1 MNWSYNKYI
10 YFRYVE
16 ANILR
21 SSEYRKYNSDLP
33 KWLHMK
39 PKYFT
44 EHCTEK
50 TNLAKD
56 IKQENVK
63 YIESIEGQ
71 YFLVK
76 SSTIEKCYKVNLGN
90 ENTFRRCECDA
101 WNRSLLPCKHMVS
114 IFEYFPE
121 FGWEL
126 LPVTYKTSPYI
137 NLDYFVTNRKNLI
150 RNDNEKDDGLYTV
163 IEDEVVIKEIP
174 RKQYSKRTKACN
186 CREILNQNKSLTC
199 LVNDVDTL
207 DALEDHIYVSMELL
221 ENEAPKEEGVI
232 VQPVKVKRKVKVSNI
247 KNKISKAKRIKSNL
261 TGRAGVKAE
270 QMKLSS
276 NLTLPNLIKEP
287 VNQILEE
294 VAPADNAM
302 YDNPMQETNNPNC
315 SHETVKEE
323 KCVVEEETQEDVL
336 EESDDEIAI
345 TGYVAADGGVKKRR
359 TLLFRR

>member
-1 MNWSYNKYI
+1 M
-10 YFRYVE
+10 
-16 ANILR
+16 
-21 SSEYRKYNSDLP
+21 
-33 KWLHMK
+33 
-39 PKYFT
+39 
-44 EHCTEK
+44 
-50 TNLAKD
+50 
-56 IKQENVK
+56 
-63 YIESIEGQ
+63 
-71 YFLVK
+71 
-76 SSTIEKCYKVNLGN
+76 
-90 ENTFRRCECDA
+90 
-101 WNRSLLPCKHMVS
+101 
-114 IFEYFPE
+114 
-121 FGWEL
+121 
-126 LPVTYKTSPYI
+126 
-137 NLDYFVTNRKNLI
+137 
-150 RNDNEKDDGLYTV
+150 
-163 IEDEVVIKEIP
+163 IKENP

-207 DALEDHIYVSMELL
+207 DALEDHIYVSMELFK
-221 ENEAPKEEGVI
+221 NEAPKKEGVI
-232 VQPVKVKRKVKVSNI
+232 VHPVKVKRKVKVSNI
-247 KNKISKAKRIKSNL
+247 KNKIPKAKLIKSNL
-261 TGRAGVKAE
+261 TGRVDVKAE